1 MNNIKIKTYGSN
13 LLVSLTEFLKEKSPN
28 IKYRVGCDSLNVRD
42 KTIYIT
48 VLVGVYPDKRGA
60 FVVYLKEKQPKIN
73 DMYKRLWYEVEK
85 AVSFA
90 SLLKQQY
97 SIDIEAVDL
106 DLNSDPQY
114 PSNKLLTSAI
124 GYATSFGFPT
134 NCKPQNVAAIYAA
147 DHLVH
152 KKFIAEAR

>member
-1 MNNIKIKTYGSN
+1 MNNIKIKTYTSN
-13 LLVSLTEFLKEKSPN
+13 DPVSLSDFLKTKSPT

-48 VLVGVYPDKRGA
+48 VLVGVYPENRGA
-60 FVVYLKEKQPKIN
+60 FVVYLKDKVPKVN

-90 SLLKQQY
+90 SMLREEY
-97 SIDIEAVDL
+97 NINIEAVDL
-106 DLNSDPQY
+106 DLNSDPEHL
-114 PSNKLLTSAI
+114 SNKLLNSAI
-124 GYATSFGFPT
+124 GYATSCGFPT
-134 NCKPQNVAAIYAA
+134 FCKPQNVAAIYAA

-152 KKFIAEAR
+152 RKNIEKR